1 MSEPDLNK
9 YDWGTACRYF
19 IGFKDSPG
27 AIRLAWEICELYR
40 EEYGCA
46 YPTRETLSQ
55 NLKAPPESVSK
66 WLRIL
71 ENASAIEMVS
81 LNSLP
86 VEIRSKIGRSAKR
99 SQVYKINFKWAAS
112 VLNYRAENIEEAKN
126 LASMVDNQKV
136 TTPLP
141 LNPKG
146 NDTVM
151 PKGNGSVMPK
161 GNGSVNSE
169 GGDTVT
175 LIPYNHTLDH
185 TLNNIGSEVERLAST
200 RETVATNAYALARGK
215 VA

>member
-1 MSEPDLNK
+1 MSEPNMNK
-9 YDWGTACRYF
+9 YEWGTACRYF

-112 VLNYRAENIEEAKN
+112 VLKYRAENIEEAKS
-126 LASMVDNQKV
+126 LASLVDNQKV

-141 LNPKG
+141 LNSKG
-146 NDTVM
+146 NDT
-151 PKGNGSVMPK
+151 VMPK

-185 TLNNIGSEVERLAST
+185 TLNNIGSEDERLAST
-200 RETVATNAYALARGK
+200 RETAVANGYALARGK